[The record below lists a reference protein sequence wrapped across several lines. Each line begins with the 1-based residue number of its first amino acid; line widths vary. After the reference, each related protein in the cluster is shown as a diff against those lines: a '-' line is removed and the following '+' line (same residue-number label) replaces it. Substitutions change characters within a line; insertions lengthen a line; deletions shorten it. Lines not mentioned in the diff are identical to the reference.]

1 MDLPLSVWKYYHCDD
16 IVKKP
21 TMKLYLRGLYSF
33 LFIWLFLAV
42 SKDEG
47 NFAED

>member
-1 MDLPLSVWKYYHCDD
+1 MDLPHSVWKFYHCDD

-21 TMKLYLRGLYSF
+21 TMKLYLHGLYSF
-33 LFIWLFLAV
+33 LFIRLFLAV